1 MVDFESMKIVA
12 REILTTTEMGYA
24 LVVGSMAL
32 ALYEEKY
39 LGTITHMPQD
49 IDIVIITDKELG
61 ATPYDKSIL
70 EPIRGLTS
78 SAGTEF
84 KYIGNE
90 YTGKP
95 EITVDVIRPRKV
107 GIDVEKAFE
116 DSSVFIEDIA
126 CQKLKILEKAYENV
140 EDESIDPGKIDASK
154 IKLDVINSIKETE
167 QWKQEEE
174 QEQERIKLKEE
185 EEEPQQSKRLKL
197 ELSKRLFGGLKRKS
211 RKRTRKSKRKRKGKR
226 TRKSKRK
233 SKRKGNRKSSRR

>member
-39 LGTITHMPQD
+39 LGTIRHKPQD

-78 SAGTEF
+78 SAGTQF

-95 EITVDVIRPRKV
+95 EITVDVIRLRR
-107 GIDVEKAFE
+107 GNVEKTFE

-126 CQKLKILEKAYENV
+126 CQKLKILE
-140 EDESIDPGKIDASK
+140 I
-154 IKLDVINSIKETE
+154 
-167 QWKQEEE
+167 
-174 QEQERIKLKEE
+174 
-185 EEEPQQSKRLKL
+185 
-197 ELSKRLFGGLKRKS
+197 
-211 RKRTRKSKRKRKGKR
+211 
-226 TRKSKRK
+226 
-233 SKRKGNRKSSRR
+233 